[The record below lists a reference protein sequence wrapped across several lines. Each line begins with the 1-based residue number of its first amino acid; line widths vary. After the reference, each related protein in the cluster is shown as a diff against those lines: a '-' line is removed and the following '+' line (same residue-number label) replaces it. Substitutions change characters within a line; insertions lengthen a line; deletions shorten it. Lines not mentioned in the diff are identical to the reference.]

1 MNGFHNNKVKF
12 FEYFCISLFSLEG
25 EHDPIFSPDGA
36 RQSGI
41 ADKAESERKWKK
53 KHIEWNFPIS
63 ETAKRSRSNIVSM
76 KQFNVSISLLRRAA
90 GSHCDMREH
99 SHDTLSSSSSSMP
112 IDAVGAVEVK
122 SMSSEELVTKRKLVG
137 EVEIVKLSSEP

>member
-1 MNGFHNNKVKF
+1 
-12 FEYFCISLFSLEG
+12 
-25 EHDPIFSPDGA
+25 
-36 RQSGI
+36 
-41 ADKAESERKWKK
+41 
-53 KHIEWNFPIS
+53 
-63 ETAKRSRSNIVSM
+63 M

-112 IDAVGAVEVK
+112 IDAVGAGEVK